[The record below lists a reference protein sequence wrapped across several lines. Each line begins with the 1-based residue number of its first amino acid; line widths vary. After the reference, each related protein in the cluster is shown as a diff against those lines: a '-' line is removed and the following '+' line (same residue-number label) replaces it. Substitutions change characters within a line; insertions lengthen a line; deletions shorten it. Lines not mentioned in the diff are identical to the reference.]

1 VSDELID
8 TEFDKL
14 FQHGLLGVHAFLPL
28 INLLHFTLSFVL
40 GMMGGK
46 ERDLA
51 LGDIEIGGDSSGKE
65 YLCLRTERQTK
76 TR

>member
-1 VSDELID
+1 MI
-8 TEFDKL
+8 
-14 FQHGLLGVHAFLPL
+14 
-28 INLLHFTLSFVL
+28 
-40 GMMGGK
+40 GGK